1 LIVLQL
7 FDIPSLWREIEAL
20 DGVAPAHVQLD
31 AMNEIIALITREVT
45 WFLKRSAHKPDLKID
60 IAFFD
65 QRLKD
70 LFALLPNVLN
80 HYGQDLFERRKKE
93 WLAQEGMTES
103 VAQRL
108 SLFYILGAGCD
119 IVKLADRCHAPLDEI
134 AISYFAIGQQFMLG
148 LLRQCG
154 RNMDMSSRWE
164 REAIENL
171 IDDLYQIQAE
181 LTETSR
187 TFEQDHM
194 PWKEYYAHH
203 IQEVMNIITE
213 IKSSP
218 AIDLPMLL
226 IAQQQL
232 RGLIK

>member
-1 LIVLQL
+1 
-7 FDIPSLWREIEAL
+7 
-20 DGVAPAHVQLD
+20 
-31 AMNEIIALITREVT
+31 
-45 WFLKRSAHKPDLKID
+45 
-60 IAFFD
+60 
-65 QRLKD
+65 
-70 LFALLPNVLN
+70 VLN